1 MKMKKL
7 LREDELRKE
16 YDVYRLRAIA
26 DEGVGLENLL
36 KIADTFSKKGLIE
49 SCESWGYYLNF
60 EDWLKEYKN
69 IDTKEE
75 EVTIAEILKDR
86 RIEIDMYTRNV
97 TQEYS
102 INIHSMSIPF
112 ERGNLDISMEDENY
126 DNAIDT
132 YDVWENGAYIK
143 SSLTEEEL
151 NEYLQEL
158 YNEYN

>member
-16 YDVYRLRAIA
+16 YDVYRLREIA
-26 DEGVGLENLL
+26 NEGIGLENLL
-36 KIADTFSKKGLIE
+36 KIADGFSKKGLID
-49 SCESWGYYLNF
+49 SCESLGYYKSF
-60 EDWLKEYKN
+60 EDWLKENKK
-69 IDTKEE
+69 IDMKKEI
-75 EVTIAEILKDR
+75 TIAEILEDR
-86 RIEIDMYTRNV
+86 KIEIDLYTTNV

-112 ERGNLDISMEDENY
+112 ERGNLDISMENENY

-143 SSLTEEEL
+143 SSLTEEEM